1 MQRLLGMF
9 AYYSKWIPNFAD
21 EAYSLYKATNF
32 PLNDHE
38 LKAFYKLKKMLK
50 DASLGHI
57 DETIPF
63 TVECD
68 ASDVA
73 ISATLNQNGRPVAFF
88 SRLFS
93 GSELFYP
100 AIEKEAT
107 AVIEATR
114 RWRHLLAGRPFTII
128 TDQRVVAYTFENR
141 VRPKIKND
149 KIQCWRLEL
158 AQFDYRI

>member
-1 MQRLLGMF
+1 M
-9 AYYSKWIPNFAD
+9 
-21 EAYSLYKATNF
+21 
-32 PLNDHE
+32 LN
-38 LKAFYKLKKMLK
+38 

-57 DETIPF
+57 DESLPF

-73 ISATLNQNGRPVAFF
+73 ISATLNQNSRPVAFF

-114 RWRHLLAGRPFTII
+114 RWRHLLAGISFTII
-128 TDQRVVAYTFENR
+128 TDQRVVAYTFDNR

-149 KIQCWRLEL
+149 KI
-158 AQFDYRI
+158 